1 MSGWVPPSRSVP
13 GSELRV
19 SDAERSQ
26 VADAL
31 SKHFADGRLD
41 QAEFDERMQRAMSAK
56 TRGQLAG
63 LFDDLPPLGPPAA
76 SVVEVSRRRRGSF
89 ALVVVTLLI
98 FMAAFSSA
106 MWAWHFPWPLFG
118 LIFVVFFVRSRR
130 GWHRHGHGRWQG
142 APPVSGQAG
151 SGGPPG
157 WVYPY
162 RRRWWV

>member
-1 MSGWVPPSRSVP
+1 MSGWMPPPRSVP

-63 LFDDLPPLGPPAA
+63 LFDDLPHLGPTTA
-76 SVVEVSRRRRGSF
+76 SVVEVSRRRRGSL

-106 MWAWHFPWPLFG
+106 MWAWHFPWLLFG
-118 LIFVVFFVRSRR
+118 LIFLVFFVRSRR
-130 GWHRHGHGRWQG
+130 GWHRHGHGRWHG
-142 APPVSGQAG
+142 APPVSGQAS